1 MTEDR
6 TLQAEEPAPAEGFV
20 LAATGEAYRKLARRA
35 ARTVRSVMPGIAID
49 LFTDSP
55 LDDPVFDRVHLLEA
69 GGPRPKMEALRRSRF
84 ERTVYLD
91 CDVVMVAPVPELFAV
106 LEEAEFAGAHELF
119 GSSPVHLQK
128 VRREIPHA
136 FRQVNSGVLGVRKTP
151 RTEAF
156 LRRWQDDFVNLKLMY
171 DQPLLRELLYE
182 NLDGMRVVI
191 LPMEYNL
198 MHSATLRVA
207 TPLHMAPR
215 LLHMT
220 RLHEGDDHLEPVDQ
234 PFDVAALLNPPARNK
249 LNELLRSDRTL
260 GAARNFRTY
269 VGDTFRKAPFVYRL
283 ARKVRRFFT

>member
-6 TLQAEEPAPAEGFV
+6 TLQVEDPAPARGFV
-20 LAATGEAYRKLARRA
+20 LAATGEGYRKLARRA
-35 ARTVRSVMPGIAID
+35 ARTVRSVMPDIAID

-91 CDVVMVAPVPELFAV
+91 CDVVMVAPVPELFEV
-106 LEEAEFAGAHELF
+106 LKETEFAGAHELY

-156 LRRWQDDFVNLKLMY
+156 LQRWQDDFVALKLMF

-182 NLDGMRVVI
+182 NRDGMRVVI
-191 LPMEYNL
+191 LPMEYNQ
-198 MHSATLRVA
+198 MHPATLRVSSNRM
-207 TPLHMAPR
+207 MAPR
-215 LLHMT
+215 FLHLT
-220 RLHEGDDHLEPVDQ
+220 RLHEDDSHQEPVDQ
-234 PFDVAALLNPPARNK
+234 PFDVAALLTPPMRDK
-249 LNELLRSDRTL
+249 LNSLIRTDRTL
-260 GAARNFRTY
+260 GAARDFRTY

>member
-1 MTEDR
+1 MR
-6 TLQAEEPAPAEGFV
+6 TSGSSGSAAEPDHGIVF
-20 LAATGEAYRKLARRA
+20 AATGESYRKLARRA
-35 ARTVRSVMPGIAID
+35 ARTVRAVMPDLAID
-49 LFTDSP
+49 LFTDQP
-55 LDDPVFDRVHLLEA
+55 LDDPIFDRVHLLDA

-91 CDVVMVAPVPELFAV
+91 CDVVMVAPIPEVFEL
-106 LEEAEFAGAHELF
+106 LKQAEFAGAHELY
-119 GSSPVHLQK
+119 GSSPVQLQS

-136 FRQVNSGVLGVRKTP
+136 FRQVNSGVMGVRKTP
-151 RTEAF
+151 NTQAF
-156 LRRWQDDFVNLKLMY
+156 LRRWQDDFVSLKLMY

-198 MHSATLRVA
+198 MHPATLRVA

-269 VGDTFRKAPFVYRL
+269 VGDTFRKAPMLYRL
-283 ARKVRRFFT
+283 ARKARRLFR